1 MTTKPTI
8 KPLSNRRMRQQVL
21 KIGGRTVPVTVTT
34 NPRARK
40 LIVRVHPATGEVA
53 VVAPSTRALER
64 AMDFARSETDWI
76 SDRLAAVPTPVPL
89 EPGDTVPF
97 RGRLHTVRHEPQER
111 GGVWLDAGPRKAWI
125 AVAGR
130 REHVPR
136 RVRDWLR
143 AQARTEINEAV
154 GQFANALGLKP
165 TRIALRDPSTRWGSC
180 STTGVLSFSWRL
192 ILAPPYVLNYVAA
205 HEVAHLVHMNHG
217 PRFWALVE
225 HLVGDTRRPREWL
238 RREGSGLHRYGLV

>member
-1 MTTKPTI
+1 MTTKP
-8 KPLSNRRMRQQVL
+8 PSGRRSRQDIL
-21 KIGGRTVPVTVTT
+21 KIDGRAVPVTVTT

-40 LIVRVHPATGEVA
+40 LIVRVHPTTGEVA
-53 VVAPSTRALER
+53 VVAPTTRALER

-76 SDRLAAVPTPVPL
+76 AGRLAAVPAPVAL
-89 EPGDTVPF
+89 LPGDSVPF
-97 RGRLHTVRHEPQER
+97 RGRPHLVRHESRER

-125 AVAGR
+125 VATGR

-154 GQFANALGLKP
+154 AQFSNALGLAP
-165 TRIALRDPSTRWGSC
+165 SRIALRDPSTRWGSC

-217 PRFWALVE
+217 TRFWSLVE
-225 HLVGDTRRPREWL
+225 HLVGDTERPRGWL
-238 RREGSGLHRYGLV
+238 RLEGGSLHRYGPA